1 LGLSPAS
8 WVGPLASRDQED
20 KEFGFDVLGFK
31 TQERPRAMLNSPSDF
46 NSEKYIIFLRAVP
59 EIGSYRGRVVFRR
72 EPRIMGLA
80 LDLCR

>member
-1 LGLSPAS
+1 
-8 WVGPLASRDQED
+8 
-20 KEFGFDVLGFK
+20 
-31 TQERPRAMLNSPSDF
+31 MLNSPSDF